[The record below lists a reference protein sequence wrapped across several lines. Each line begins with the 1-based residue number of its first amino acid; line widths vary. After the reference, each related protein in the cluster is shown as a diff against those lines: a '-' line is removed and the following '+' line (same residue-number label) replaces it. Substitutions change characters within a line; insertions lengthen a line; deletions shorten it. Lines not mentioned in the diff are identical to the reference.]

1 MRLRSIFR
9 RSPHIHGSS
18 GGVGSGGAPT
28 SSACPVLN
36 EPSSSVEGETA
47 GGMKSSLSVAG
58 TEVTAPE
65 GSNGDGGLCD
75 SVPPSPGVLTVI
87 ERKPSSRSADN

>member
-9 RSPHIHGSS
+9 RSPHIHQSS
-18 GGVGSGGAPT
+18 GVGSGGAPA
-28 SSACPVLN
+28 SSAPVLN
-36 EPSSSVEGETA
+36 EPSSSVEGEA
-47 GGMKSSLSVAG
+47 AGMKSSLSVAG
-58 TEVTAPE
+58 EVTAAE

-87 ERKPSSRSADN
+87 ERKPSSRSASN

>member
-9 RSPHIHGSS
+9 RSPHIHQS
-18 GGVGSGGAPT
+18 GGVGSGAPT
-28 SSACPVLN
+28 SSAPVLN

-47 GGMKSSLSVAG
+47 GMKSSLSVAG
-58 TEVTAPE
+58 EVNAPE

-87 ERKPSSRSADN
+87 ERKPSSRSAAN